1 MKEMYN
7 ETIGQLLRSARE
19 RSGLSLRQA
28 ATEAGIGK
36 TQLAA
41 WEHDEVDSP
50 ELGNLL
56 RLAAV
61 LEIDATEACA
71 AAGYDIAGAL
81 PTVQPYSRS
90 KYPDLPETAIQQ
102 ITAITEKYGIDPDRA
117 GPRPG
122 EDEQ

>member
-1 MKEMYN
+1 MNEIHN
-7 ETIGQLLRSARE
+7 ETIGQLLRRARE

-28 ATEAGIGK
+28 AAEAGMGK

-41 WEHDEVDSP
+41 WERDEVDSP

-61 LEIDATEACA
+61 LGIDATEACA

-81 PTVQPYSRS
+81 PTLQPYFRR
-90 KYPDLPETAIQQ
+90 KYPELPEAALKQ
-102 ITAITEKYGIDPDRA
+102 ITAITEKYGIDPNHA

>member
-1 MKEMYN
+1 MKEMHN

-81 PTVQPYSRS
+81 PTVQPYFRS

-102 ITAITEKYGIDPDRA
+102 ITAITEKYGIDPNRT